1 MNAGADASTAGGA
14 YLLLIPTADWGRL
27 VADALPLLCLLTAD
41 FGLPCVDA
49 LLLLPNERAAADFGL
64 VLAAVRTVLTC
75 ADRGRLHQ
83 RLKS

>member
-1 MNAGADASTAGGA
+1 MKAGADASTAGGA

-27 VADALPLLCLLTAD
+27 VAAALPLLCLLTAD

-49 LLLLPNERAAADFGL
+49 LLLLPNERAADFGL
-64 VLAAVRTVLTC
+64 VLADVRTVLTC

-83 RLKS
+83 WLRS